1 MKTQIREWLNAGKKN
16 MSKINLIIAAL
27 LFSASLLTA
36 QTPEKKTI
44 RVKKVE
50 IINGVEKI
58 TDTTYSVDGP
68 VTLQTLEKIH
78 GTETTPGKECNPKK
92 MVIVTDQVS
101 GDNVTI
107 INKEEEM
114 DEQMER
120 ALKAAAVDGK
130 TLGVDKVMIM
140 NMNEKDSG
148 NKQVTKVVIVKTI
161 KIIDPSTE
169 DTKMLGKQTGVI
181 DNKLAI
187 DQMKFFPNPSNGKFT
202 LNFNL
207 AAKGNTEVSILNL
220 EGKTVY
226 SEELKDFTGNYNKE
240 IDISANPKGVY
251 FIKIKQGAHAQLKK
265 IVLE

>member
-1 MKTQIREWLNAGKKN
+1 
-16 MSKINLIIAAL
+16 
-27 LFSASLLTA
+27 
-36 QTPEKKTI
+36 
-44 RVKKVE
+44 
-50 IINGVEKI
+50 
-58 TDTTYSVDGP
+58 
-68 VTLQTLEKIH
+68 
-78 GTETTPGKECNPKK
+78 
-92 MVIVTDQVS
+92 
-101 GDNVTI
+101 
-107 INKEEEM
+107 
-114 DEQMER
+114 
-120 ALKAAAVDGK
+120 
-130 TLGVDKVMIM
+130 
-140 NMNEKDSG
+140 
-148 NKQVTKVVIVKTI
+148 VIVKTI